1 MELIKG
7 FLQVKSGGFGFVVA
21 EDGDIFIAADNM
33 NGAFNG
39 EEVVAGILP
48 DKRRGG
54 NREGVIKEIV
64 SKLPIEV
71 VGTVDKSKSA
81 MFVIC
86 DDKVTEDIY
95 IPKQKNGG
103 ARNFDKVVVSITKR
117 GEKNKSP
124 EGEVLEVL
132 GRSGDAGVD
141 ILSFARRFGLIA
153 AFNEKVEE
161 ETSGLEFREKDT
173 EGRLDLRA
181 ETIFTIDG
189 ADAKDLDD
197 AVSLAKL
204 ENGNYKLGVHIADVT
219 HYVRQNGEID
229 REAQKRGT
237 SVYLVDRVVPMLPQ
251 KLSNNLCS
259 LNPHEDKLTLSCIME
274 IDGNGDVVGNTIAKS
289 VINSVERMTYTNV
302 NRILAEEEEI
312 SLQYAH
318 IRDTVFLMNELAAI
332 LRKRRFER
340 GSIDFELEEPKITL
354 DAKGIPVSIEPA
366 QRGEGE
372 KLIEEFMLA
381 ANITVAE
388 QYFYME
394 MPFVY
399 RVHET
404 PDTEKMRELAVFLS
418 NFGIRL
424 SGYQNIHPKAVQAVL
439 NMAQGTEEHNIIN
452 RVTLRS
458 LKKARYDMLPVAH
471 FGLAAER
478 YCHFTSPIRRYPDLM
493 VHRIIKAV
501 LEGKANEKY
510 VENLEQTLPG
520 IAFNSSLRERNAI
533 EAERAVQNR
542 KMAEYM
548 TRFIGV
554 EYSGVV
560 SGVTRFGVFVEL
572 PNTVEGMIP
581 LSEMNDDFYNYME
594 KQYCVIGERT
604 HKKISL
610 GDKVK
615 IKVVSADVEASRI
628 EFAFAD

>member
-1 MELIKG
+1 MEFIKG
-7 FLQVKSGGFGFVVA
+7 ILQVKSGGFGFVGA
-21 EDGDIFIAADNM
+21 EDGDIFISADNM
-33 NGAFNG
+33 NGAFDG

-48 DKRRGG
+48 EQKRGS

-64 SKLPIEV
+64 SQLPIEV
-71 VGTVDKSKSA
+71 VGTVDKSKNA

-86 DDKVTEDIY
+86 DDKTTEDIY

-103 ARNFDKVVVSITKR
+103 ARNFDKVVVSINKR
-117 GEKNKSP
+117 GENNRSP
-124 EGEVLEVL
+124 EGEILEVL

-141 ILSFARRFGLIA
+141 ILSFARRFGLVA
-153 AFNEKVEE
+153 SFSEKVEE
-161 ETSGLEFREKDT
+161 ETAGLEFRPKDM
-173 EGRLDLRA
+173 EGREDLRG
-181 ETIFTIDG
+181 EIIFTIDG

-197 AVSLAKL
+197 AVSLTKL

-229 REAQKRGT
+229 KEAQKRGT

-259 LNPHEDKLTLSCIME
+259 LNPHEDKLTVSCIME
-274 IDGNGDVVGNTIAKS
+274 INQDGDVVGNTMTKS
-289 VINSVERMTYTNV
+289 VINSVERMTYANV
-302 NRILAEEEEI
+302 NRILAGEEEI
-312 SLQYAH
+312 SVQYAH
-318 IRDTVFLMNELAAI
+318 IKDTLFLMNELAAI
-332 LRKRRFER
+332 LRRRRFER

-354 DAKGIPVSIEPA
+354 DAKGMPISIEPA

-394 MPFVY
+394 MPFMY

-404 PDTEKMRELAVFLS
+404 PDAEKMRELAVFLS

-510 VENLEQTLPG
+510 VENLEQTLPE
-520 IAFNSSLRERNAI
+520 IAYNSSVRERNAI

-548 TRFIGV
+548 TRFIGA
-554 EYSGVV
+554 EYTGVV

-572 PNTVEGMIP
+572 PNTIEGMIP
-581 LSEMNDDFYNYME
+581 LSEMKDDFYNYME
-594 KQYCVIGERT
+594 KLYCVIGERT

-628 EFAFAD
+628 EFAFAE

>member
-7 FLQVKSGGFGFVVA
+7 FLQVKSGGFGFVGA
-21 EDGDIFIAADNM
+21 EGGDIFISADNM

-39 EEVVAGILP
+39 EEVVAGILQ
-48 DKRRGG
+48 DRRRGG
-54 NREGVIKEIV
+54 NREGVIQQIV
-64 SKLPIEV
+64 SSLPIEI
-71 VGTVDKSKSA
+71 VGTVDKSKNA
-81 MFVIC
+81 MFVVC
-86 DDKVTEDIY
+86 DDKITEDIY

-103 ARNFDKVVVSITKR
+103 AHNFDKVVVSVYKR
-117 GEKNKSP
+117 AEKDRSP
-124 EGEVLEVL
+124 EGEIIEVL

-141 ILSFARRFGLIA
+141 ILSFARRFGLTA
-153 AFNEKVEE
+153 AFSEKVEQ
-161 ETSGLEFREKDT
+161 ETAGLEFREKDM
-173 EGRLDLRA
+173 ESRLDLRG

-189 ADAKDLDD
+189 EDAKDLDD
-197 AVSLAKL
+197 AVSLEKL
-204 ENGNYKLGVHIADVT
+204 PNGNYKLGVHIADVT
-219 HYVRQNGEID
+219 HYVRENGEID

-237 SVYLVDRVVPMLPQ
+237 SVYLVDRVVPMLPK

-259 LNPHEDKLTLSCIME
+259 LNPHEDKLTVSCIME
-274 IDGNGDVVGNTIAKS
+274 IDGNGDVVGNNIAKS

-302 NRILAEEEEI
+302 NKILDGDREL
-312 SLQYAH
+312 SVRYAN
-318 IRDTVFLMNELAAI
+318 IKDTLVQMNELAGI
-332 LRKRRFER
+332 LRKRRFDR
-340 GSIDFELEEPKITL
+340 GSIDFELEEPKIKL
-354 DAKGIPVSIEPA
+354 NAKGMPISIEPA
-366 QRGEGE
+366 QRGFGE

-404 PDTEKMRELAVFLS
+404 PDAEKMRELAVFLS

-458 LKKARYDMLPVAH
+458 LKKARYDMMPVAH

-501 LEGKANEKY
+501 LEGRADEKY
-510 VENLEQTLPG
+510 VERLEETLPG
-520 IAFNSSLRERNAI
+520 IAFNSSVRERNAI

-548 TRFIGV
+548 TRFIGA
-554 EYSGVV
+554 EFAGVV

-572 PNTVEGMIP
+572 PNTIEGMIP
-581 LSEMNDDFYNYME
+581 LSEIKDDFYEYVE
-594 KQYCVIGERT
+594 KLYCVIGERT

-615 IKVVSADVEASRI
+615 IQVVSSDVEASRI

>member
-1 MELIKG
+1 MEFIKG
-7 FLQVKSGGFGFVVA
+7 FLQLKSGGFGFVVA
-21 EDGDIFIAADNM
+21 EGGDIYISADNI
-33 NGAFNG
+33 NGAFDG

-54 NREGVIKEIV
+54 NREGVVKQV
-64 SKLPIEV
+64 LTMLPREV

-81 MFVIC
+81 MFVVC
-86 DDKVTEDIY
+86 DDNITEDIY
-95 IPKQKNGG
+95 IPKEKNGG
-103 ARNFDKVVVSITKR
+103 AHNHDKVVVSIYKR
-117 GEKNKSP
+117 AEKNKSP
-124 EGEVLEVL
+124 EGEVIEVL
-132 GRSGDAGVD
+132 GRTGDAGVD
-141 ILSFARRFGLIA
+141 ILSFARRFGLTA
-153 AFNEKVEE
+153 AFSDKVEAE
-161 ETSGLEFREKDT
+161 AAGLSFREKDT
-173 EGRLDLRA
+173 EGRLDLRS

-197 AVSLAKL
+197 AVSLEKL
-204 ENGNYKLGVHIADVT
+204 PDGNYRLGVHIADVT

-229 REAQKRGT
+229 KEAQKRGT
-237 SVYLVDRVVPMLPQ
+237 SVYLVDRVVPMLPK
-251 KLSNNLCS
+251 KLSNDLCS
-259 LNPHEDKLTLSCIME
+259 LNPHEDKLTVSCIME
-274 IDGNGDVVGNTIAKS
+274 IDGNGDVVGNTITTS
-289 VINSVERMTYTNV
+289 VINSVERMTYTDV
-302 NRILAEEEEI
+302 NKILSGDEEL
-312 SLQYAH
+312 SLHYAH
-318 IRDTVFLMNELAAI
+318 IKDTLFSMNELAAI

-340 GSIDFELEEPKITL
+340 GSIDFELEEPKIRL
-354 DAKGIPVSIEPA
+354 DKKGMPISIEPA
-366 QRGEGE
+366 ERGDGE

-388 QYFYME
+388 QYYYME

-399 RVHET
+399 RIHET

-458 LKKARYDMLPVAH
+458 LKKARYDMMPVAH

-501 LEGKANEKY
+501 LEGRADEKY
-510 VENLEQTLPG
+510 VEHLEETLPG
-520 IAFNSSLRERNAI
+520 IALNSSLRERNAI

-548 TRFIGV
+548 TRFIGA
-554 EYSGVV
+554 EFAGVV

-572 PNTVEGMIP
+572 PNTIEGMVP
-581 LSEMNDDFYNYME
+581 LSAMEDDYYEYVE
-594 KQYCVIGERT
+594 KLYCVIGERT

-610 GDKVK
+610 GDKVN
-615 IKVVSADVEASRI
+615 IRVVSADVEASRI
-628 EFAFAD
+628 EFAFMD

>member
-1 MELIKG
+1 MEFIKG
-7 FLQVKSGGFGFVVA
+7 ILQVKSGGFGFVGA
-21 EDGDIFIAADNM
+21 EDGDIFISADNM
-33 NGAFNG
+33 NGAFDG

-48 DKRRGG
+48 EQKRGS

-64 SKLPIEV
+64 SQLPIEV
-71 VGTVDKSKSA
+71 VGTVDKSKNA

-86 DDKVTEDIY
+86 DDKTTEDIY

-103 ARNFDKVVVSITKR
+103 ARNFDKVVVSINKR
-117 GEKNKSP
+117 GENNRSP
-124 EGEVLEVL
+124 EGEILEVL
-132 GRSGDAGVD
+132 GRSGDVGVD
-141 ILSFARRFGLIA
+141 ILSFARRFGLVA
-153 AFNEKVEE
+153 SFSEKVEE
-161 ETSGLEFREKDT
+161 ETAGLEFRPKDM
-173 EGRLDLRA
+173 EGREDLRG
-181 ETIFTIDG
+181 EIIFTIDG

-197 AVSLAKL
+197 AVSLTKL

-229 REAQKRGT
+229 KEAQKRGT

-259 LNPHEDKLTLSCIME
+259 LNPHEDKLTVSCIME
-274 IDGNGDVVGNTIAKS
+274 INQDGDVVGNTMTKS
-289 VINSVERMTYTNV
+289 VINSVERMTYANV
-302 NRILAEEEEI
+302 NRILAGEEEI
-312 SLQYAH
+312 SVQYAN
-318 IRDTVFLMNELAAI
+318 IKDTLFLMNELAAI
-332 LRKRRFER
+332 LRRRRFER

-354 DAKGIPVSIEPA
+354 DAKGMPISIEPA

-394 MPFVY
+394 MPFMY

-404 PDTEKMRELAVFLS
+404 PDAEKMRELAVFLS

-424 SGYQNIHPKAVQAVL
+424 SGCQNIHPKAVQAVL

-510 VENLEQTLPG
+510 VENLEQTLPE
-520 IAFNSSLRERNAI
+520 IAYNSSVRERNAI

-548 TRFIGV
+548 TRFIGA
-554 EYSGVV
+554 EYTGVV

-572 PNTVEGMIP
+572 PNTIEGMIP
-581 LSEMNDDFYNYME
+581 LSEMKDDFYNYME
-594 KQYCVIGERT
+594 KLYCVIGERT

-628 EFAFAD
+628 EFAFAE